1 MERANVELLA
11 TNWRPIMLSGMLLA
25 SKVWQD
31 LSSWN
36 IEFARIYPRFSIQ
49 SINAMER
56 TVLKLLQWDLF
67 ISGAVYAKYYFAL
80 RSLNESNNFRRRY
93 NYIMRV
99 NAPNSKQLEKRS
111 AAASNTLYSRS
122 M

>member
-1 MERANVELLA
+1 MERSGLQLLSN
-11 TNWRPIMLSGMLLA
+11 NWHPVLLCCMLLA

-36 IEFARIYPRFSIQ
+36 VEFARICPQYSNK
-49 SINAMER
+49 SINKMER
-56 TVLKLLQWDLF
+56 NVLQLLKWDLF
-67 ISGAVYAKYYFAL
+67 ISGSLYAKYYFAL
-80 RSLNESNNFRRRY
+80 RSLSESRNFRRRY

-99 NAPNSKQLEKRS
+99 NHNKLVEEKS
-111 AAASNTLYSRS
+111 AQVASDLYSKS